1 MTMGISSAQHCLNTP
16 RILVRIGFKLPEI
29 VCRIIYIRMH
39 FDIFRKTPGTNLLCP
54 RAFTNSSLYSTTH
67 LPRRSTV
74 PLIHNTHE
82 EARIIHT
89 TQSASAVQ
97 GQRRPKEEVQKEGC
111 RWGTK
116 EEEDNS

>member
-1 MTMGISSAQHCLNTP
+1 MMMGISSAQHCPHTP
-16 RILVRIGFKLPEI
+16 RALVRIGFKLPKF

-39 FDIFRKTPGTNLLCP
+39 FDIFGKTPGTNLLCP
-54 RAFTNSSLYSTTH
+54 HAFTNSSLYSTTH

-89 TQSASAVQ
+89 TQSVSAVH
-97 GQRRPKEEVQKEGC
+97 GQTSKEKVQKEGW